1 MTTERVDGDRR
12 SVATREKC
20 GRRVR
25 RALSFDMDVVETP
38 SPSETATPR
47 AFDGRG
53 DSTTTRGARGSA
65 EEEEARRGAED
76 AVNDDQEDD
85 AKRDAKEEACAWEAR
100 GSVVSQ
106 LYQRPSRT
114 SGGGREGKRGDE

>member
-47 AFDGRG
+47 AFAGRG
-53 DSTTTRGARGSA
+53 IRRRREARGGA
-65 EEEEARRGAED
+65 EEEEAREPD
-76 AVNDDQEDD
+76 AGEMR
-85 AKRDAKEEACAWEAR
+85 RD
-100 GSVVSQ
+100 
-106 LYQRPSRT
+106 
-114 SGGGREGKRGDE
+114 GGRRFAVLGELVHGDDDG